1 MIRAIVLRRVLLIF
15 LVPISNIVY
24 AADCKPW
31 VAKAISIQ
39 GDVERRATDAQL
51 TSQWLPIKRD
61 DTLCAGEIIRVKQ
74 NSRAALIL
82 INDTILRLNQN
93 TTITLSGLTEDQSH
107 WINLEQGIA
116 HFIARI
122 KQSFKVITPFV
133 NAAVEGTEF
142 VVSVTNTQTEV
153 TVFEGKVKVNNSLG
167 EVTLLDGQTA
177 VTTEKSIPNLTI
189 KVKPRDA
196 VQWSLYYPAIIDYD
210 SILYQEMDT
219 ATKIIIQQ
227 SIAAAK
233 QGQITKALEQL
244 GLMNESKLNSMLL
257 NYRAALYLSV
267 GQIEKSQRD
276 IKRLLQIQPN
286 NVQAISLQAIFAIV
300 QNNKTKALTLA
311 EQAITLEPNNA
322 SAVLALSYVHQ
333 SLFDINS
340 ALTIIKTATTKNK
353 SNALLWS
360 RLSELYLM
368 VGDLDK
374 ALKAAQQANELNPNI
389 ARTHSAL
396 GFAYLSLIDVKKA
409 EQAFMDAI
417 EIDDTDPL
425 SRLGL
430 GLAIIRQGN
439 LTAGRQQIEFA
450 ATLDPNNA
458 LIRSYLGKAY
468 FEEKRDELAAIQYK
482 MAKQLDPNDPTAFYY
497 DAIRKQS
504 ENDTVNALYDLQK
517 SIKLNNNRAVYRSSL
532 KLDQDN
538 ASRNISVAKI
548 YQDLGFNQLALK
560 ESYNSLNQDPS
571 NSSAHR
577 FLADS
582 YLTLPRHEI
591 ARVSELL
598 QSQLLQ
604 PISLHSNQILFSES
618 QIKTLN
624 NTWSPRP
631 SSNEFSS
638 LFSYDKHSAQLDT
651 IIGTNNTFGEN
662 FSVSMIENNNLFNI
676 SQVYYKSD
684 GVRDNNDIELNAY
697 NIFVQSKLSYRL
709 NTQFEYRTQSIK
721 SGDLLQRFD
730 ANDFII
736 NERNNKDFKTGRL
749 GLHYEKNNHHI
760 LSSFIK
766 REETYVKVTSKTRQ
780 VVPGFNLSNLITN
793 NQHQQALMIETQY
806 LYNASNINIII
817 GVGIVDAKYSEEESN
832 LESVIPP
839 GPPIPP
845 ETTSTSS
852 SSDNMSKN
860 IYLYTHLKP
869 LEFMDL
875 TLGLSR
881 EQYINSSTT
890 IENTNPKI
898 GARLSLTDK
907 IIVNFAYIS
916 SLKRNITANQTVE
929 PTQVSGFNQFFDD
942 FNGSKIHNYSFS
954 FKYQSS
960 QNLYTGLSFTTRE
973 ISFPIYANN
982 KAAFHD
988 IEEYT
993 KNVYLYYN
1001 LNLNTSLSFEY
1012 TQEKFK
1018 NKVIRPREVNN
1029 QYVRFGFNYQFNN
1042 ILSTTASIQKI
1053 NQKYRNLTVENNDK
1067 FIIVNAEFKYQLSNQ
1082 NGEIIT
1088 GVKNVFF
1095 EKFNFY
1101 NVNLTGQEK
1110 EPLFNQSRYIYIN
1123 YSYQFN

>member
-39 GDVERRATDAQL
+39 GDVERRATDAQQ
-51 TSQWLPIKRD
+51 TSQWLHIKRD

-93 TTITLSGLTEDQSH
+93 TTITLSSLTEDQSH

-153 TVFEGKVKVNNSLG
+153 TVFEGNVSVNNSLG
-167 EVTLLDGQTA
+167 EVTLLDGQSA
-177 VTTEKSIPNLTI
+177 ITTKKSIPNLTLKI
-189 KVKPRDA
+189 KPRDA

-210 SILYQEMDT
+210 SISYQEMDT
-219 ATKIIIQQ
+219 VTKIIIQK

-244 GLMNESKLNSMLL
+244 GLINESELNATLF

-267 GQIEKSQRD
+267 GQIEKAQYD
-276 IKRLLQIQPN
+276 IKQLLQLQPN

-300 QNNKTKALTLA
+300 QNDKTKALTLA
-311 EQAITLEPNNA
+311 EQASTLEPNNA

-340 ALTIIKTATTKNK
+340 ALTIMKAATTKNK

-368 VGDLDK
+368 VGDLDE

-389 ARTHSAL
+389 TRTHNAQ
-396 GFAYLSLIDVKKA
+396 GFAYLSLIEVQKA
-409 EQAFMDAI
+409 KQAFKDAI

-430 GLAIIRQGN
+430 GLALIRQGD
-439 LTAGRQQIEFA
+439 LSKGRQQIEFA

-468 FEEKRDELAAIQYK
+468 YEENRNKLAAIQYN

-497 DAIRKQS
+497 DAIRKQR
-504 ENDTVNALYDLQK
+504 ENDTVNALYDLQE

-582 YLTLPRHEI
+582 YLLLPRYEI
-591 ARVSELL
+591 ARASELL

-604 PISLHSNQILFSES
+604 PQSLHTIQPLLTNDYT
-618 QIKTLN
+618 KTH
-624 NTWSPRP
+624 TGSWKPRP
-631 SSNEFSS
+631 SFSEYSS
-638 LFSYDKHSAQLDT
+638 LYSYDKTIAQLDT
-651 IIGTNNTFGEN
+651 IFGTNDTFGEN
-662 FSVSMIENNNLFNI
+662 IIVSAIEGNTSISVS
-676 SQVYYKSD
+676 QAYYKSD
-684 GVRDNNDIELNAY
+684 GVRDNNDIKLNSF
-697 NIFVQSKLSYRL
+697 NLFVQSQLSYGL
-709 NTQFEYRTQSIK
+709 NTQFEYLTQNIK
-721 SGDLLQRFD
+721 SGDLLQRFY
-730 ANDFII
+730 AKDFII
-736 NERNNKDFKTGRL
+736 NERNDIDFKTGRF
-749 GLHYEKNNHHI
+749 GLHYQKNNQH
-760 LSSFIK
+760 LLTSLIK
-766 REETYVKVTSKTRQ
+766 REEVRVNTTTQTRE
-780 VVPGFNLSNLITN
+780 VVPGFNLSNLITKKEN
-793 NQHQQALMIETQY
+793 PSAFTVEIQY
-806 LYNASNINIII
+806 IYNLNLI
-817 GVGIVDAKYSEEESN
+817 VGAGTVDGKYSREIKN

-845 ETTSTSS
+845 ETIITYLSTDSS
-852 SSDNMSKN
+852 SQN
-860 IYLYTHLKP
+860 IYFYTYLKP
-869 LEFMDL
+869 LNFIDL
-875 TLGLSR
+875 TLGLSH
-881 EQYINSSTT
+881 ETYIENSTT
-890 IENTNPKI
+890 IENVNPKI
-898 GARLSLTDK
+898 GMKVLLADK
-907 IIVNFAYIS
+907 TILNIAYIS
-916 SLKRNITANQTVE
+916 SLKRNLVAKQTIE
-929 PTQVSGFNQFFDD
+929 PTQISGFNQIYDD
-942 FNGSKIHNYSFS
+942 INGSKINNYSIS
-954 FKYQSS
+954 IGYQHS
-960 QNLYTGLSFTTRE
+960 QNLYSELSSNARN
-973 ISFPIYANN
+973 INFPIFSGN
-982 KAAFHD
+982 KAVFHD
-988 IEEYT
+988 VKENT
-993 KNVYLYYN
+993 SSAYLYYN
-1001 LNLNTSLSFEY
+1001 FNSKTSLSFEY
-1012 TQEKFK
+1012 LNENFE
-1018 NKVIRPREVNN
+1018 NKSISPRKLNN
-1029 QYVRFGFNYQFNN
+1029 QYIRFGFKYLFNN
-1042 ILSTTASIQKI
+1042 KVSTYILVQKVE
-1053 NQKYRNLTVENNDK
+1053 QKYRELTAVENNDK
-1067 FIIVNAEFKYQLSNQ
+1067 FIIVNATIEYLLSNR
-1082 NGEIIT
+1082 NGSIIT
-1088 GVKNVFF
+1088 GVKNMFYERF
-1095 EKFNFY
+1095 DFY
-1101 NVNLTGQEK
+1101 NINLTGQEK
-1110 EPLFNQSRYIYIN
+1110 ASLFNQNRYLYIN
-1123 YSYQFN
+1123 YSYMFN